1 MDNYLVSIILPI
13 YNVEK
18 YLDRCIQSILNQSYE
33 NLEIILV
40 DDGSPDRSSEI
51 CDEYRKSDQRIK
63 VVHKENGGLSD
74 ARNAGLILAKGKY
87 IIFLDSDDYIEHT
100 MVEDA
105 VTVLEKNNSDIV
117 IWGYYAD
124 FVDEDENLISS
135 KIINPCISG
144 DFLKS
149 DFYEVTITN
158 ELIGI
163 LGYAWNKMYKKSLLL
178 KNNFKF
184 TKGLSL
190 VEDIV
195 FNGPVLTSAERISFI
210 EKPYVHYMQRSRETL
225 GTKFYENYYELKKMA
240 MNTVESMLSE
250 WGKTDCEI
258 SKIKSNLLYNT
269 LKSTTRLLSKAEN
282 YTKDEK
288 DIYLKTLLNKSDVQ
302 DTLSAYSPKNHKDRL
317 IKFLML
323 KRQSNLLLY
332 MYSGR

>member
-1 MDNYLVSIILPI
+1 MDSYLVSIIVPI

-18 YLDRCIQSILNQSYE
+18 YLDRCIQSVLNQSYE

-51 CDEYRKSDQRIK
+51 CDEYRKSDQRII

-135 KIINPCISG
+135 KTINPSISG
-144 DFLKS
+144 NYLKS

-158 ELIGI
+158 EIIGI

-178 KNNFKF
+178 NNDFKF

-190 VEDIV
+190 IEDIE
-195 FNGPVLTSAERISFI
+195 FNGPVLTSAERITFI

-258 SKIKSNLLYNT
+258 SKIKSILLYNT

-302 DTLSAYSPKNHKDRL
+302 DILSAYSPKNHKDRL